1 MDHRIEGLFVT
12 LEGIEGA
19 GKSTQ
24 ARLLAR
30 AVETAGHRVAL
41 TWEPG
46 GGGRVGAELRALLK
60 DPDVWRHLGLAEI
73 WLYAADRAHHVE
85 SVVLPALADGAVVVC
100 DRYVDSTRAY
110 QGYGRGRPLG
120 LIDALHRHP
129 PLDLVPRRTI
139 LLDLPVEV
147 ALARARGRGT
157 TDAPGY
163 DDEDVA
169 FFERVRAGYREIAG
183 REPGRVRIVDA
194 APGVADVHRG
204 VVAAL
209 ADLLP
214 GIAPVPEEA

>member
-1 MDHRIEGLFVT
+1 MERTEGLFIT

-30 AVETAGHRVAL
+30 AIEEAGRRVAL

-46 GGGRVGAELRALLK
+46 GGGRVGAELRGLLK

-73 WLYAADRAHHVE
+73 WLYAAARAHHVE
-85 SVVLPALADGAVVVC
+85 AVIAPALADGAVVVC
-100 DRYVDSTRAY
+100 DRYLDSTRAY
-110 QGYGRGRPLG
+110 QGYGRGRPLE

-129 PLDLVPRRTI
+129 PLDVSPARTI
-139 LLDLPVEV
+139 LLDLPVAR
-147 ALARARGRGT
+147 ALARARGRVG

-163 DDEDVA
+163 DDEDVS
-169 FFERVRAGYREIAG
+169 FFGRVRDGYLEIAD
-183 REPGRVRIVDA
+183 REPGRVRVVDA
-194 APGVADVHRG
+194 SGSIREVHRA
-204 VVAAL
+204 VVASV

-214 GIAPVPEEA
+214 GIVPVPEGA

>member
-1 MDHRIEGLFVT
+1 MDRRSEGLFVT

-30 AVETAGHRVAL
+30 AVEAAGHRVAL

-73 WLYAADRAHHVE
+73 WLYAAARAHHVE
-85 SVVLPALADGAVVVC
+85 AVIAPALADGAVVVC
-100 DRYVDSTRAY
+100 DRYLDSTRAY
-110 QGYGRGRPLG
+110 QGYGRGRPLE
-120 LIDALHRHP
+120 LIDAIHRHP
-129 PLDLVPRRTI
+129 PLDLAPRRTI
-139 LLDLPVEV
+139 LLDLPVPA
-147 ALARARGRGT
+147 ALARARGRGD

-169 FFERVRAGYREIAG
+169 FFERVRAGYRAIAE
-183 REPGRVRIVDA
+183 REPGRVRVVDA
-194 APGVADVHRG
+194 SPGVAEVHRG

-214 GIAPVPEEA
+214 GLAPVAEVA